1 MTSLEIERKINSM
14 TVDQEKLL
22 DDVGWQ
28 ILAALQD
35 NGRLSFA
42 ELGRRVHLSLP
53 AVAERVKRME
63 EAGVITGYHAAVS
76 MDRLGLSIGAFI
88 RISTSQEGCARLVAL
103 AAERPEIR
111 ECYRLTGT
119 DSYIMK
125 VAVTSI
131 AHLEALIDRLLPLGP
146 FSTSIVLSSPVVKRV
161 VDRESLDT
169 EAP

>member
-1 MTSLEIERKINSM
+1 M

-63 EAGVITGYHAAVS
+63 EAGIIAGYHAEVDTA
-76 MDRLGLSIGAFI
+76 RLGLPVVAIVRLGSIGGQSCQRA
-88 RISTSQEGCARLVAL
+88 VAQVS
-103 AAERPEIR
+103 AIPEVL
-111 ECYRLTGT
+111 ECYRVTGD
-119 DSYIMK
+119 DSVVVK
-125 VAVTSI
+125 VVATSVD
-131 AHLEALIDRLLPLGP
+131 HLARIIDQLSLHGIPA
-146 FSTSIVLSSPVVKRV
+146 TSIVRSNPMKRYTIT
-161 VDRESLDT
+161 REMC
-169 EAP
+169 ERGEG

>member
-1 MTSLEIERKINSM
+1 M

-103 AAERPEIR
+103 ATERPEIR

-131 AHLEALIDRLLPLGP
+131 AHL
-146 FSTSIVLSSPVVKRV
+146 K
-161 VDRESLDT
+161 
-169 EAP
+169 

>member
-1 MTSLEIERKINSM
+1 MA
-14 TVDQEKLL
+14 VDCEKTL

-63 EAGVITGYHAAVS
+63 ETGVITGYHAAVS

-88 RISTSQEGCARLVAL
+88 RISTSQEGCARVTAL

-111 ECYRLTGT
+111 ECHRVTGT

-125 VAVTSI
+125 VTVSSI
-131 AHLEALIDRLLPLGP
+131 AHLEALIDRLMSLGP
-146 FSTSIVLSSPVVKRV
+146 LSTSIVLSSPVVKRV
-161 VDRESLDT
+161 MDRVSLDVG
-169 EAP
+169 PS